1 MSFNNLPLISAPLS
15 EVLTRRIESQVSLLP
30 IASQSSEQIIV
41 VSTQVKST
49 ELFDNVHSS
58 FNHFLQSGQAW
69 ALLIGL
75 FLGYFIR
82 GLTR

>member
-1 MSFNNLPLISAPLS
+1 MSYNNLPLISAPLS
-15 EVLTRRIESQVSLLP
+15 EMLTPRIESQVSLLP
-30 IASQSSEQIIV
+30 IARQSSEQVIV
-41 VSTQVKST
+41 VSTRVKST
-49 ELFDNVHSS
+49 ELFDNVQSS

-75 FLGYFIR
+75 FLGYFVR